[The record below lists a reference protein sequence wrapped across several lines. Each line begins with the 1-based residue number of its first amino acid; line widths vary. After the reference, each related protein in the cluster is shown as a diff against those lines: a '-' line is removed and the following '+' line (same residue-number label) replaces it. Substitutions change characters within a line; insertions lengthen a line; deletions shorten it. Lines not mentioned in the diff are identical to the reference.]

1 MGYVSDNDLVVTI
14 AALERTLLELG
25 WSFQLGTRYSSCPR
39 IIAGKDEVKMRIL
52 VCDPISEKGIEV
64 FKQDPEIEVDVK
76 LNLSEAEICEI
87 IFDYHAVVVRS
98 QTKIT
103 KKNLGSWQTIKS
115 SGQSGSRN

>member
-1 MGYVSDNDLVVTI
+1 
-14 AALERTLLELG
+14 
-25 WSFQLGTRYSSCPR
+25 
-39 IIAGKDEVKMRIL
+39 MRIL

-103 KKNLGSWQTIKS
+103 KKILKLAEIM
-115 SGQSGSRN
+115 